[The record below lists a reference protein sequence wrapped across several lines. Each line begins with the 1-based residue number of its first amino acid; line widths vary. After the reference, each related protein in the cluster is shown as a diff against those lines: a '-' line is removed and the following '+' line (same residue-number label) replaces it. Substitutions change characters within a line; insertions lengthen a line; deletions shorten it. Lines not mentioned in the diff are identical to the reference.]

1 MKFEKTVSHLLSRV
15 ATAHKRHIE
24 KRLSEAG
31 LHSGQAMIL
40 FALWKRDGMR
50 QIDLA
55 KKLSVSAPTIN
66 KSVNGLVAVGLVVCE
81 RIEDDARSTRVFL
94 TSDGNGMRD
103 SIDELWFEIEEEIL
117 TELTETERLILFDL
131 LTKLSHYYLGTEH
144 EE

>member
-24 KRLSEAG
+24 RRLNEIG
-31 LHSGQAMIL
+31 LHGGQAMVL
-40 FALWKRDGMR
+40 FELWKRDGMR

-55 KKLSVSAPTIN
+55 KNLSVSAPTIN
-66 KSVNGLVAVGLVVCE
+66 KTVGGLAAIGLVVNE
-81 RIEDDARSTRVFL
+81 RIDGDARSTRVFL
-94 TSDGNGMRD
+94 TDEGSKMRD

-117 TELTETERLILFDL
+117 TELTETERLVLFDL